1 MTNKMEP
8 GKIAKN
14 TIYLTIATVGQKVLA
29 FLYFILIAR
38 LAGVEGTGKYFF
50 VVSFTTIFS
59 IFVDL
64 GLSSVLIRE
73 TAKKREMAGKYLGNI
88 LGAKV
93 VLGVLTYLT
102 VILAINVMGYPPAT
116 KLMVYLSGLVMLL
129 DSFNVTF
136 YAVFRGQQNLRY
148 ESMGVVISEVL
159 IIAFGGISLIL
170 HAPLYFLLLALMS
183 GSIFNFFFSSIL
195 LWKKT
200 EVRPCL
206 CFDKTLLIS
215 LFKIAYPF
223 ALAGI
228 FVKVYSYLDS
238 VLLSKMVGDA
248 AVGFWS
254 VAYKLTHA
262 FQFIPMAFA
271 AAAFPAMSAYFVS
284 DKTMLRKTFE
294 RVLFY
299 LAILAVPIAFGI
311 FSLAEPLVL
320 KLYGVSYAAS
330 ILPLQVAI
338 FAVIFIFLNY
348 PVGSLLNATDRQMTN
363 TIIMGVSMLIN
374 VVLNVILIPRLSF
387 LGAAIS
393 AVISHAFLFIVG
405 LIFAGR
411 VVTYNKKFLFSALF
425 KIIVSAGTMSAL
437 IIYLRPYVY
446 WIFLVPI
453 GAVIYFGL
461 LFLIH
466 GMEWRDVKNIF
477 KALKKEEAVEM
488 IEGKEKV

>member
-1 MTNKMEP
+1 MPQES
-8 GKIAKN
+8 GKIARN
-14 TIYLTIATVGQKVLA
+14 TIYLTIATVGQKALA

-93 VLGVLTYLT
+93 VLGVLTYIA
-102 VILAINVMGYPPAT
+102 VIVAINVMGYPPAT
-116 KLMVYLSGLVMLL
+116 KFMVYLSGLVMLL

-148 ESMGVVISEVL
+148 ESMGVVISEAL
-159 IIAFGGISLIL
+159 IIVFGGISLIF

-254 VAYKLTHA
+254 VAYKLTYA

-284 DKTMLRKTFE
+284 DKIMLRKTFE

-311 FSLAEPLVL
+311 FSLAEPLIL
-320 KLYGVSYAAS
+320 KLYGTSYAAS
-330 ILPLQVAI
+330 VLPLQVAI
-338 FAVIFIFLNY
+338 FTVIFIFLNY

-363 TIIMGVSMLIN
+363 TAIMGVCMGLN
-374 VVLNVILIPRLSF
+374 VVLNVILIPRYSF

-393 AVISHAFLFIVG
+393 AVISHALLFTIG

-411 VVTYNKKFLFSALF
+411 IVDYNKKFIFSALF
-425 KIIVSAGTMSAL
+425 KIILSAGAMSTA

-446 WIFLVPI
+446 WIFLVPV
-453 GAVIYFGL
+453 GATIYFGL
-461 LFLIH
+461 LFLIR
-466 GMEWRDVKNIF
+466 GMELRDVLNIF

-488 IEGKEKV
+488 IDGKGEEI